1 MRISDWSSDVC
12 SSDLRCSKGNRPSTA
27 IGSRKNR
34 VAELFFANFLNPMES
49 RGLASEAGEPAGHRE
64 AEEGKEPHGI
74 GRHRHEDRTGDR
86 GVLIEPVEKTR
97 DRDSGNPGDE
107 EDRKSVV

>member
-1 MRISDWSSDVC
+1 MRGVDD
-12 SSDLRCSKGNRPSTA
+12 RCSKGKRPSTA

-86 GVLIEPVEKTR
+86 GVLIR
-97 DRDSGNPGDE
+97 SE
-107 EDRKSVV
+107 EHTSELQSLMRSSYAVFCLK

>member
-12 SSDLRCSKGNRPSTA
+12 SSDLTA

-86 GVLIEPVEKTR
+86 GVLNEPVEKQR

-107 EDRKSVV
+107 EDRKSTRLNSSQ